1 METPKEENYE
11 TTTETPKEEN
21 CETTPREESCGSIT
35 EKPKEENC
43 ELNYIME
50 TPKDWQPTKDLSDPV
65 YWLSYEYKQIQAE
78 MGKLNDK
85 MDLILSLVQNKP
97 KKSTITEVD
106 KKVDNLINML
116 HKKRKVEE

>member
-1 METPKEENYE
+1 METPKQEAFEP
-11 TTTETPKEEN
+11 TT
-21 CETTPREESCGSIT
+21 
-35 EKPKEENC
+35 
-43 ELNYIME
+43 
-50 TPKDWQPTKDLSDPV
+50 DLGDPV

-78 MGKLNDK
+78 MEKLNDK

-116 HKKRKVEE
+116 HKKRKIEE